1 MGGAGAVSPEAVA
14 GEGRVETDPAVF
26 RDQHGGAGAEG
37 CGGDQRQG
45 QVEERAAAQGELRG
59 LRELQPHP
67 QMIHL
72 IRAVVRRQGRGQAL
86 LEGGQLAEIVVAHQ
100 DQPPALLQQV
110 DGAHQRVQAAG
121 EQHHRLGPPGMGP
134 GALKPQINRSRAG
147 LEGPVV
153 AGEEVQEAAQ
163 IGGESAP
170 RVRSRQV
177 EDDLPGPGVRGL
189 PPGQQL
195 VRGPDPQGRQ
205 EKGLS
210 RLTGELRCSQQL
222 RQVVVQG
229 VAGPARL
236 IQVDL
241 RGHPRQ
247 VAGVFRRE
255 LSKKAGP
262 LNRVPSFWFLVKRW
276 KILPRFEV
284 GSRPS

>member
-1 MGGAGAVSPEAVA
+1 M
-14 GEGRVETDPAVF
+14 
-26 RDQHGGAGAEG
+26 
-37 CGGDQRQG
+37 
-45 QVEERAAAQGELRG
+45 
-59 LRELQPHP
+59 
-67 QMIHL
+67 
-72 IRAVVRRQGRGQAL
+72 RRQGRGQAL
-86 LEGGQLAEIVVAHQ
+86 LQRGQLAEIVVAHQ

-121 EQHHRLGPPGMGP
+121 EQHHRLGPPGLGP
-134 GALKPQINRSRAG
+134 GALKPQVNFRRAG

-163 IGGESAP
+163 IRGELAP

-195 VRGPDPQGRQ
+195 IRGPDPQGRQ

-210 RLTGELRCSQQL
+210 RLTGELRRSQHL

-236 IQVDL
+236 IQVNL
-241 RGHPRQ
+241 RGHPRRWPAFF
-247 VAGVFRRE
+247 AG
-255 LSKKAGP
+255 SSQKKLGHCM
-262 LNRVPSFWFLVKRW
+262 
-276 KILPRFEV
+276 
-284 GSRPS
+284 